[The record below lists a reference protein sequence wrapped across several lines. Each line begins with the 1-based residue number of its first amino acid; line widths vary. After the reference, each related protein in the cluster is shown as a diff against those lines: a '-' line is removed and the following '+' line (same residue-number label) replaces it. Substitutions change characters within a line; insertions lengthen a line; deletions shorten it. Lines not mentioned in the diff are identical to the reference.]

1 MRESS
6 SSTKGSLED
15 APTTD
20 GSLGT
25 NTNAVTDLRP
35 RPLRDLR
42 DDSTRAKRMMGDLLG
57 TLQGGRAS
65 KRSNSNSNELSKSEI
80 EQRIR
85 NRRAAINSQGAQES
99 QALKETIIRKRRE
112 RKKLEM
118 TKRHE
123 RMRKDARFLQTRTKP
138 MLTFLPRVLT
148 QEDSALI
155 NEQCKGVEYDIQR
168 ELAEQRDAMA

>member
-6 SSTKGSLED
+6 SSTKGD
-15 APTTD
+15 DTPTTD
-20 GSLGT
+20 SSVGTNT

-35 RPLRDLR
+35 RPLRDLQ

-57 TLQGGRAS
+57 SLQGQGR
-65 KRSNSNSNELSKSEI
+65 RQSNNNSDKVEMSKSDI

-85 NRRAAINSQGAQES
+85 NRRAANNSRGAAQES

-112 RKKLEM
+112 RKRLEM
-118 TKRHE
+118 NRRHE
-123 RMRKDARFLQTRTKP
+123 KMRQDARFLQTHTQP

-148 QEDSALI
+148 QQDSALI
-155 NEQCKGVEYDIQR
+155 DEQCRGVECEIQR
-168 ELAEQRDAMA
+168 ELAGSS